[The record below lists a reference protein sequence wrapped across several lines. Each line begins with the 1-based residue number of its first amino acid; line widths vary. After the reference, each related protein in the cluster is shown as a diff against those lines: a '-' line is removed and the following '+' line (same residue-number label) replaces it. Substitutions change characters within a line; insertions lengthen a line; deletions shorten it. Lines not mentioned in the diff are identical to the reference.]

1 MAFPS
6 VFTNHFSYIDSDIDQ
21 LIIKSAIALSL
32 YPNFCAISMITISIN
47 LMLRISV
54 H

>member
-1 MAFPS
+1 MVFPS
-6 VFTNHFSYIDSDIDQ
+6 FFTNHFSYIDSDIDQ
-21 LIIKSAIALSL
+21 LIIKFSTALSL
-32 YPNFCAISMITISIN
+32 YPNFCPISVIAISIN